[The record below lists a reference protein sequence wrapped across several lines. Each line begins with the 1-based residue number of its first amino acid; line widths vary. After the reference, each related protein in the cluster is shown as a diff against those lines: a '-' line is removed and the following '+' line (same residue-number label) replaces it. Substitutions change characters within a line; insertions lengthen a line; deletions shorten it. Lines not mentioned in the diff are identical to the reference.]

1 MIEKSDAII
10 IKSRKFRET
19 SKLLTLYTRGYGKLN
34 MIAKGSRSKNN
45 KYGGS
50 LETLNHI
57 SVIFYYYPQKEFHYI
72 SQVSIND
79 FFHNIHNDIKK
90 TMIALSIAEI
100 LNNTVHTNEK
110 NEALFNL
117 ILDVFRALDNSNN
130 DYIKY
135 LVYFQI
141 YFSKIMGYSPNFT
154 FCVMCNKKI
163 EDDYKDDS
171 VYLSFENGSIFC
183 ESCKNKVITP
193 LKNCS
198 PKIPAII
205 DKLENTYIN
214 NLSEIKIPYGL
225 LNEVFAIYHKY
236 LKNHLLG
243 MKDLKSLDLYFNIT

>member
-10 IKSRKFRET
+10 IKSRKFRES
-19 SKLLTLYTRGYGKLN
+19 SKLLTLYTKEYGKLN

-45 KYGGS
+45 KFGGS
-50 LETLNHI
+50 LELLNHI

-72 SQVSIND
+72 SQVSTND
-79 FFHNIHNDIKK
+79 FFHSIHNDIKK

-100 LNNTVHTNEK
+100 INNTVHTNDK
-110 NEALFNL
+110 NESLFNL
-117 ILDVFRALDNSNN
+117 ILDIYKSLENSSD

-141 YFSKIMGYSPNFT
+141 YFSKIMGYSPNFKS
-154 FCVMCNKKI
+154 CIICNQKI
-163 EDDYKDDS
+163 DENYKNDS
-171 VYLSFENGSIFC
+171 VYLNFENGSVLC
-183 ESCKNKVITP
+183 ETCKNKVVIP

-198 PKIPAII
+198 PKIPLII
-205 DKLENTYIN
+205 DKLENTYVN
-214 NLSEIKIPYGL
+214 NLPGMQIPYNVI
-225 LNEVFAIYHKY
+225 NETFSIYHKY